1 MDSFHLPGWEVLRIE
16 EGEYV
21 YRVMMQ
27 LSSPL
32 PFCPSCG
39 EPSYRH
45 GSRIQAYTDRPMHGK
60 RVSLL
65 IDRQRYRCTGCG
77 KTFVE
82 TLPEIDP
89 VRLITQR
96 LRAYV
101 EQESLKRSFVS
112 VADDVGI
119 HEKTVRRIFR
129 DYLRRQAQEVKSN
142 EGGSLTAIRKRL
154 TTRAQTDRAKETSK
168 LCEQPAWYYRLAGE
182 QSMLPHRPVA
192 ALRKRYEI
200 ACRLADLL
208 GAHQAVSSVLVFG
221 PLAHG
226 DVDER
231 SDINLFV
238 VCRPEIMPIAERMRL
253 FSQVGS
259 GWRSGGQLN
268 QESPICP

>member
-1 MDSFHLPGWEVLRIE
+1 MDTFHLPGWEVLRVE

-21 YRVMMQ
+21 YRVAVK
-27 LSSPL
+27 LSSPS

-39 EPSYRH
+39 AVSNRY
-45 GSRIQAYTDRPMHGK
+45 GSRLQIYTDKPMNGK
-60 RVSLL
+60 RVHLL
-65 IDRQRYRCTGCG
+65 VSRQRYRCTDCG
-77 KTFVE
+77 KTFVGV
-82 TLPEIDP
+82 LPEIDEA
-89 VRLITQR
+89 RLITQR

-112 VADDVGI
+112 IADDVGI

-142 EGGSLTAIRKRL
+142 EGGSLTAIHKRL
-154 TTRAQTDRAKETSK
+154 TTRAQTDRVKETSK
-168 LCEQPAWYYRLAGE
+168 LCEQPAWHYRLAGE
-182 QSMLPHRPVA
+182 QSMLPHHSVA

-200 ACRLADLL
+200 ACQLADLL

-231 SDINLFV
+231 SDVNLFV

-253 FSQVGS
+253 LSQVGS
-259 GWRSGGQLN
+259 G
-268 QESPICP
+268 

>member
-21 YRVMMQ
+21 YRVMMH

-65 IDRQRYRCTGCG
+65 VDRQRYRCTGCG

-89 VRLITQR
+89 VRLMTQR

-101 EQESLKRSFVS
+101 EQESLKRSFLS
-112 VADDVGI
+112 IADDVGI

-129 DYLRRQAQEVKSN
+129 DYLRHQAQEVKSN
-142 EGGSLTAIRKRL
+142 EGG
-154 TTRAQTDRAKETSK
+154 
-168 LCEQPAWYYRLAGE
+168 
-182 QSMLPHRPVA
+182 
-192 ALRKRYEI
+192 
-200 ACRLADLL
+200 
-208 GAHQAVSSVLVFG
+208 
-221 PLAHG
+221 
-226 DVDER
+226 
-231 SDINLFV
+231 
-238 VCRPEIMPIAERMRL
+238 
-253 FSQVGS
+253 
-259 GWRSGGQLN
+259 
-268 QESPICP
+268 